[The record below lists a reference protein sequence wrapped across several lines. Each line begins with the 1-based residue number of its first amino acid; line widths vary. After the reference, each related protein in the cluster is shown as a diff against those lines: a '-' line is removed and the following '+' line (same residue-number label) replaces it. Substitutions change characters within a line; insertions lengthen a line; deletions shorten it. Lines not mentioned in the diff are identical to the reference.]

1 MVRKCNLTGIA
12 PLLVCCPL
20 AAQAM
25 GIASN
30 AAPDMKMHVFEAP
43 AYEPPLTDR
52 RENDGGRNGPM
63 HMVIFT
69 EPPAGGPATT
79 ESDQTIGLAADSPAI
94 AENYQEPEHY
104 NDSPEFQ
111 FDYYIE
117 GGYRQDDL
125 DWTIAAPS
133 GSPDVVSELQWK
145 DVESAM
151 FETGVD
157 ITYADHWHA
166 EGKFAY
172 GQIVDGSNQDSD
184 YDQDNRQ
191 GEFSR
196 SYSVTD
202 DGATIEVS
210 GGLGYHFDIGGKKFA
225 PRLRLTPKVGYAFHT
240 QQFDDSNAVQAISNN
255 NNAFKVEMPPL
266 GNFGNGG
273 LNKTYEATWYGPWG
287 GLETQLFLT
296 DRFSLQGSIE
306 YHWADFE
313 GTGDWKLRDDLAHP
327 KSFVQEA
334 EGDGIVASAGGRY
347 RINPAWTVSLSA
359 DYQKWKAN
367 NNGTNAFYFSNGT
380 ASETR
385 FNGVNWDSYGFNL
398 GMAYRF

>member
-1 MVRKCNLTGIA
+1 MARKYRLIRLG

-20 AAQAM
+20 AAQAT
-25 GIASN
+25 GIASG
-30 AAPDMKMHVFEAP
+30 AVPDMKMHVFETSD
-43 AYEPPLTDR
+43 YEPLPDR
-52 RENDGGRNGPM
+52 REHEIGRDRPM
-63 HMVIFT
+63 HMVIFDQS
-69 EPPAGGPATT
+69 PSGGPATAERGPT
-79 ESDQTIGLAADSPAI
+79 VSLAADRPAV
-94 AENYQEPEHY
+94 AENYREPERY
-104 NDSPEFQ
+104 DAEPEFQ

-125 DWTIAAPS
+125 DWTIAHPS
-133 GSPDVVSELQWK
+133 GSPDVLSELQWK

-151 FETGVD
+151 VETGID

-172 GQIVDGSNQDSD
+172 GQIVDGRNQDSD

-210 GGLGYHFDIGGKKFA
+210 GALGYHFDIGSKKFA

-240 QQFDDSNAVQAISNN
+240 QQFNDTNGVLVISNSDN
-255 NNAFKVEMPPL
+255 EFEIEMPPL
-266 GNFGNGG
+266 GHFAG
-273 LNKTYEATWYGPWG
+273 LDSTYEATFFGPWG

-296 DRFSLQGSIE
+296 DRVSLESSIE
-306 YHWADFE
+306 YHWVDYE
-313 GTGDWKLRDDLAHP
+313 GTGNWNLRDDFQHP
-327 KSFVQEA
+327 KSFTHKA
-334 EGDGIVASAGGRY
+334 EGEGIVASASGHY
-347 RINPAWTVSLSA
+347 RITPSWTISLSA

-367 NNGTNAFYFSNGT
+367 NKGIDTKYFSDG
-380 ASETR
+380 SIGEMR
-385 FNGVNWDSYGFNL
+385 FHGVNWDSFGFNL

>member
-1 MVRKCNLTGIA
+1 MVKKYSLTGIG

-20 AAQAM
+20 AAQAV
-25 GIASN
+25 GIASG
-30 AAPDMKMHVFEAP
+30 AVPDMKMHVFEAP
-43 AYEPPLTDR
+43 ANEPPLTDS
-52 RENDGGRNGPM
+52 RENGSGRSGPM
-63 HMVIFT
+63 HMVIFN
-69 EPPAGGPATT
+69 EPSAGGPATANQG
-79 ESDQTIGLAADSPAI
+79 QTISLAAKGPAV
-94 AENYQEPEHY
+94 AENYQEPEQY

-125 DWTIAAPS
+125 DYTIAAPS
-133 GSPDVVSELQWK
+133 GSPDVLSELQWK

-151 FETGVD
+151 VETGIDV
-157 ITYADHWHA
+157 TYADHWHA
-166 EGKFAY
+166 EGKFAF
-172 GQIVDGSNQDSD
+172 GQVVDGHNQDSD
-184 YDQDNRQ
+184 YKQDNRQ

-196 SYSVTD
+196 SYSASD

-210 GGLGYHFDIGGKKFA
+210 GGLGYHLDIGGKRFA

-240 QQFDDSNAVQAISNN
+240 QQFNDTNGVQVIPA
-255 NNAFKVEMPPL
+255 L
-266 GNFGNGG
+266 GHFGG
-273 LNKTYEATWYGPWG
+273 LDSTYEATFFGPWG
-287 GLETQLFLT
+287 GLGTQLFLT
-296 DRFSLQGSIE
+296 DRLSLQGSVE
-306 YHWADFE
+306 YHWVDFE
-313 GTGDWKLRDDLAHP
+313 GTGNWNLREDFQHP
-327 KSFVQEA
+327 KSFTDEA

-367 NNGTNAFYFSNGT
+367 NKGISKTYFSDG
-380 ASETR
+380 SVGETR

>member
-1 MVRKCNLTGIA
+1 MVKKYSLTSIGS
-12 PLLVCCPL
+12 LLVCCPL
-20 AAQAM
+20 AAQAV
-25 GIASN
+25 GIASG
-30 AAPDMKMHVFEAP
+30 AVPDMKMHVFEAP
-43 AYEPPLTDR
+43 ANEPPLTDT
-52 RENDGGRNGPM
+52 RENSSGGRPM

-69 EPPAGGPATT
+69 EPPSGGPATT
-79 ESDQTIGLAADSPAI
+79 HQGQTISLAANGPAV

-125 DWTIAAPS
+125 DYTIAAPS
-133 GSPDVVSELQWK
+133 GSPDVLSELQWK

-151 FETGVD
+151 FETGIDV
-157 ITYADHWHA
+157 TYADHWHA

-172 GQIVDGSNQDSD
+172 GQVVDGHNQDSD
-184 YDQDNRQ
+184 YKQDNRQ

-196 SYSVTD
+196 SYSASD

-210 GGLGYHFDIGGKKFA
+210 GGLGYHLDIGGKRFA

-240 QQFDDSNAVQAISNN
+240 QQFNDTNGVQVIPA
-255 NNAFKVEMPPL
+255 L
-266 GNFGNGG
+266 GHFGG
-273 LNKTYEATWYGPWG
+273 LDSTYEATFFGPWG
-287 GLETQLFLT
+287 GLGTQLFLT
-296 DRFSLQGSIE
+296 DRLSLQGSVE
-306 YHWADFE
+306 YHWVDYE
-313 GTGDWKLRDDLAHP
+313 GTGNWNLREAFAHP
-327 KSFVQEA
+327 KSFTDEA

-367 NNGTNAFYFSNGT
+367 NKGISKTYFSDG
-380 ASETR
+380 SVGETR

>member
-1 MVRKCNLTGIA
+1 MVKKYSLTSIGS
-12 PLLVCCPL
+12 LLVCYPL
-20 AAQAM
+20 AAQAA
-25 GIASN
+25 GIASG
-30 AAPDMKMHVFEAP
+30 AVPDMKMHVFEAP
-43 AYEPPLTDR
+43 ASEPPLTDS
-52 RENDGGRNGPM
+52 RENSIGRNGSM

-69 EPPAGGPATT
+69 EPPSGGPATT
-79 ESDQTIGLAADSPAI
+79 NQGQAISLAANGPAV

-133 GSPDVVSELQWK
+133 GSPDVLSELQWK

-151 FETGVD
+151 VETGID

-166 EGKFAY
+166 EGKFAF
-172 GQIVDGSNQDSD
+172 GQTVDGRNQDSD
-184 YDQDNRQ
+184 YGQDNRQ

-196 SYSVTD
+196 SNNVAD

-210 GGLGYHFDIGGKKFA
+210 GALGYHFDIGSKKFA
-225 PRLRLTPKVGYAFHT
+225 PRLRLTPKIGYAFHT
-240 QQFDDSNAVQAISNN
+240 QQFNTTNGFQTIPA
-255 NNAFKVEMPPL
+255 L
-266 GNFGNGG
+266 GHFGG
-273 LNKTYEATWYGPWG
+273 LDSTYDATFFGPWG
-287 GLETQLFLT
+287 GLGSQLFLT
-296 DRFSLQGSIE
+296 DRLSLQGSVE
-306 YHWADFE
+306 YHWVDYE
-313 GTGDWKLRDDLAHP
+313 GTGNWNLREDFQHP
-327 KSFVQEA
+327 KSFKHEA
-334 EGDGIVASAGGRY
+334 EGEGIVASAGGRY
-347 RINPAWTVSLSA
+347 RINPAWTISLSA

-367 NNGTNAFYFSNGT
+367 NKGIDTVFFSDGTVG
-380 ASETR
+380 ETR

>member
-1 MVRKCNLTGIA
+1 MVRKYSLTGIV

-69 EPPAGGPATT
+69 EPPSDGPATT
-79 ESDQTIGLAADSPAI
+79 EHGQTIGLAADSPAVV
-94 AENYQEPEHY
+94 ENDQEPEPA
-104 NDSPEFQ
+104 PEFQ
-111 FDYYIE
+111 MDYYLQ

-125 DWTIAAPS
+125 DWTIAAPT
-133 GSPDVVSELQWK
+133 GSPDVLSELQWQ

-151 FETGVD
+151 FETGIDV
-157 ITYADHWHA
+157 TYAGHWHA

-172 GQIVDGSNQDSD
+172 GEIVEGRNQDSD
-184 YDQDNRQ
+184 YLLDNRQ

-196 SYSVTD
+196 SNNVND

-210 GGLGYHFDIGGKKFA
+210 GALGYHFDIAGKRFA
-225 PRLRLTPKVGYAFHT
+225 PRLRLTPKIGYAFHT
-240 QQFDDSNAVQAISNN
+240 QQFNTTNGFQTIPA
-255 NNAFKVEMPPL
+255 L
-266 GNFGNGG
+266 GHFGG
-273 LNKTYEATWYGPWG
+273 LDSTYEATFFGPWG

-296 DRFSLQGSIE
+296 DRLSLQGSIE
-306 YHWADFE
+306 YHWVDYE
-313 GTGDWKLRDDLAHP
+313 GTGNWNLRDDFQHP
-327 KSFVQEA
+327 KSFAHEA
-334 EGDGIVASAGGRY
+334 EGEGIVASAGGRY
-347 RINPAWTVSLSA
+347 RINPAWGISLSA

-367 NNGTNAFYFSNGT
+367 NGGIDTTYFSDGYVG
-380 ASETR
+380 ETR

-398 GMAYRF
+398 GMDYRF

>member
-1 MVRKCNLTGIA
+1 MVKKCSLTRIGS
-12 PLLVCCPL
+12 LLVCCPL
-20 AAQAM
+20 AAQAA
-25 GIASN
+25 GIASG
-30 AAPDMKMHVFEAP
+30 AVPDMKMHVFEAP
-43 AYEPPLTDR
+43 AGEPPLTDS
-52 RENDGGRNGPM
+52 RENSSGGRPM

-69 EPPAGGPATT
+69 EPPSGGPATA
-79 ESDQTIGLAADSPAI
+79 DQGQTISLAANGPAV
-94 AENYQEPEHY
+94 AENYPEPEHY
-104 NDSPEFQ
+104 DDSPEFQ

-125 DWTIAAPS
+125 DYTIAAPS
-133 GSPDVVSELQWK
+133 GSPDVLSELQWK

-151 FETGVD
+151 FETGIDV
-157 ITYADHWHA
+157 TYADHWHA

-172 GQIVDGSNQDSD
+172 GQVVDGHNQDSD
-184 YDQDNRQ
+184 YKQDNRQ

-196 SYSVTD
+196 SYSASD

-210 GGLGYHFDIGGKKFA
+210 GGLGYHLDIGGKRFA

-240 QQFDDSNAVQAISNN
+240 QQFNDTNGIQVIPA
-255 NNAFKVEMPPL
+255 L
-266 GNFGNGG
+266 GHFGG
-273 LNKTYEATWYGPWG
+273 LDSTYEATFFGPWG
-287 GLETQLFLT
+287 GLGTQLFLT
-296 DRFSLQGSIE
+296 DRLSLQGSVE
-306 YHWADFE
+306 YHWVDFE
-313 GTGDWKLRDDLAHP
+313 GTGNWNLREDFQHP
-327 KSFVQEA
+327 KSFTDEA

-367 NNGTNAFYFSNGT
+367 NKGISKTYFSDGST
-380 ASETR
+380 GETR

>member
-1 MVRKCNLTGIA
+1 MVKKYSLTSIGS
-12 PLLVCCPL
+12 LLVCCPL
-20 AAQAM
+20 AAQAV
-25 GIASN
+25 GIASG
-30 AAPDMKMHVFEAP
+30 AVPDMKMHVFETP
-43 AYEPPLTDR
+43 AGEPPLTDN
-52 RENDGGRNGPM
+52 RENSLDRNGPM

-69 EPPAGGPATT
+69 EPPSGGPATANQG
-79 ESDQTIGLAADSPAI
+79 QTISLAANGPAV
-94 AENYQEPEHY
+94 AENYREPEHY
-104 NDSPEFQ
+104 DDKPEFQ

-125 DWTIAAPS
+125 DWTIADPS
-133 GSPDVVSELQWK
+133 GSPDVLSELQWK

-157 ITYADHWHA
+157 ITYDDHWHA

-172 GQIVDGSNQDSD
+172 GQIVDGRNQDSD
-184 YDQDNRQ
+184 YGQDNRQ

-196 SYSVTD
+196 SNNVSD

-210 GGLGYHFDIGGKKFA
+210 GALGYHFDIAGKRLA

-240 QQFDDSNAVQAISNN
+240 QQFNTTNGFQTIPA
-255 NNAFKVEMPPL
+255 L
-266 GNFGNGG
+266 GHFGG
-273 LNKTYEATWYGPWG
+273 LDSTYEATFFGPWG
-287 GLETQLFLT
+287 GLGTQLFLT
-296 DRFSLQGSIE
+296 DRLSLQGSVE
-306 YHWADFE
+306 YHWVDFE
-313 GTGDWKLRDDLAHP
+313 GTGNWNLREDFQHP
-327 KSFVQEA
+327 KSFTDEA

-347 RINPAWTVSLSA
+347 RINPAWTISLSA

-367 NNGTNAFYFSNGT
+367 NKGISKTYFSDG
-380 ASETR
+380 SVGETR